1 MKNSKHYKYIHII
14 WGNELKF
21 FSRLV
26 EIINRP
32 ENRLQPEEH
41 LFVTPYTEVYEALK
55 DKGTFEFINIKNKR
69 SGNIVNLYGSR
80 GDWIF
85 IHNICSPSEGL
96 KIKRKYLN
104 KIIWRTW
111 GSDVG
116 YSLSTG
122 NTIKRMLKRTINY
135 FWKKAV
141 RSFYAVG
148 VANIVDKLDIT
159 KRYGQLNFV
168 SVPYAAEGG
177 YDSLLE
183 AKENMAEHKG
193 INVLIGHSGYS
204 NDNHIAIMKNLE
216 KYKQEDITLYLT
228 LSYGIKE
235 YIDEIKSYVS
245 SVWGKKA
252 IIIEEFMPYSDF
264 AKHLSNMDVA
274 IFDGKLAYALGNI
287 GMLVFLDKKLF
298 LNSEGVIKE
307 AFDKEG
313 LPYETTSN
321 IEDMSFEK
329 FSSSVVYSDIQK
341 QKLCSKPY
349 IHSVEIWRNL
359 LETLDKKSNEVNI

>member
-1 MKNSKHYKYIHII
+1 MENKRHYKFIHIV
-14 WGNELKF
+14 WGDELKF

-26 EIINRP
+26 DIINKP
-32 ENRLQPEEH
+32 ENGLQPEEH
-41 LFVTPYTEVYEALK
+41 LFVTPYEQVYKALK
-55 DKGTFEFINIKNKR
+55 NKGIFEFIDIENKR
-69 SGNIVNLYGSR
+69 SAKIINMYGSR
-80 GDWIF
+80 CDWMF
-85 IHNICSPSEGL
+85 VHNICSPIEGL
-96 KIKRKYLN
+96 KIKKKYRK

-111 GSDVG
+111 GSDAG
-116 YSLSTG
+116 YSAKSRNNLTK
-122 NTIKRMLKRTINY
+122 TIKQIINH
-135 FWKKAV
+135 FWTKVV
-141 RSFYAVG
+141 RSFYGVG

-193 INVLIGHSGYS
+193 TNVLIGHSGFS
-204 NDNHIAIMKNLE
+204 NDNHIAVMQQLE

-228 LSYGIKE
+228 LSYGVKE

-329 FSSSVVYSDIQK
+329 FSSKVVYSEKHK
-341 QKLCSKPY
+341 QSVSVKPY
-349 IHSVEIWRNL
+349 DYSVGIWQSL
-359 LETLDKKSNEVNI
+359 LETLDKKSNEVDI